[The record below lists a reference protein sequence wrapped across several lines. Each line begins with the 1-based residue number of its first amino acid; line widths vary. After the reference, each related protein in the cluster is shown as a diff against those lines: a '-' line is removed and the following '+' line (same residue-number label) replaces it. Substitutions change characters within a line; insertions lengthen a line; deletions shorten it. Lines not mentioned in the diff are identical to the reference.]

1 MRNLF
6 LTVLEVGSS
15 KTKMPTNSVSGEAPF
30 LGCLLAVTSL
40 GRRGQGSFL
49 SLLYKGTNPIHAG
62 SSPHDLITSW
72 RPCLRSTIFNLIPV
86 WEGMT

>member
-15 KTKMPTNSVSGEAPF
+15 KTKMPTNSVSGDAPF
-30 LGCLLAVTSL
+30 LDCLLAVTSL

-49 SLLYKGTNPIHAG
+49 GLLHQGTDPIHTG
-62 SSPHDLITSW
+62 SPL
-72 RPCLRSTIFNLIPV
+72 
-86 WEGMT
+86 MA

>member
-30 LGCLLAVTSL
+30 LGCLLSVTSL
-40 GRRGQGSFL
+40 DRRGQGSFL

-62 SSPHDLITSW
+62 SSPHDLITS
-72 RPCLRSTIFNLIPV
+72 
-86 WEGMT
+86 